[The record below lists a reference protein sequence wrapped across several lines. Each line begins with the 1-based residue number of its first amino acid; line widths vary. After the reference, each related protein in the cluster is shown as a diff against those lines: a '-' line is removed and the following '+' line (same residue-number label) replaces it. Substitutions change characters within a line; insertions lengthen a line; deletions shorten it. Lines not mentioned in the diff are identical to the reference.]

1 MTDLKRA
8 SIFSYLLQIS
18 FIRPFLYH
26 PGLIY
31 LVEMSL
37 VNNLSSKTLFELSVI
52 LIGFMF

>member
-1 MTDLKRA
+1 MPDLKRA

-37 VNNLSSKTLFELSVI
+37 VNNLSSKTLLSVI